1 MGTTSSPSAESTNG
15 FANTT
20 ASTASDQAPET
31 LIRRAICAAHTAIA
45 ADNATVR
52 MPRPRTGRSAPVTP
66 PIHVATASIMT
77 FSGEVAVLDSSVGII
92 PQWRCS
98 ATLRA

>member
-1 MGTTSSPSAESTNG
+1 MGTTSSPSAEFTNG
-15 FANTT
+15 FAKTT
-20 ASTASDQAPET
+20 ASTASDHAPET
-31 LIRRAICAAHTAIA
+31 LIRRANCAAHTAMA
-45 ADNATVR
+45 ADSATVR

-66 PIHVATASIMT
+66 PTQVATANSTT
-77 FSGEVAVLDSSVGII
+77 FNGEVAVFDSSVGII